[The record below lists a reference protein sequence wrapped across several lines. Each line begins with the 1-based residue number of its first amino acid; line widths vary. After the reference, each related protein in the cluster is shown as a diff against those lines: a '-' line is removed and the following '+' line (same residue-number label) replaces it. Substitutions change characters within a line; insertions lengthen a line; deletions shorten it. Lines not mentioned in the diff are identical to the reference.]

1 MKKMDL
7 RVVKT
12 LKSIDGALLA
22 ELKEKQFQNVTV
34 ESICKR
40 AEINRTTFYKHYKDK
55 FELLNNYLDR
65 FLTEFDFN
73 CKKIFEE
80 IEFTGNLHED
90 ISRMGS
96 KNTTDYIIQRMDFC
110 KVIWEQNFGRNC
122 FKEMVLIIAQNYYEF
137 WMKNNPDIIDDPKKY
152 SVLRLI
158 AGLFGATYM
167 HSVRWWSMND
177 LIVSETE
184 FNDMFCNILQNGL
197 NSVFKELI

>member
-12 LKSIDGALLA
+12 LKSIDEALLA
-22 ELKEKQFQNVTV
+22 ELQEKQFQNVTV
-34 ESICKR
+34 ESICRR
-40 AEINRTTFYKHYKDK
+40 AQINRTTFYKHYKDK

-65 FLTEFDFN
+65 FLTEFDLN

-90 ISRMGS
+90 ISRIGS

-110 KVIWEQNFGRNC
+110 KVLWEQNFGRNC

-137 WMKNNPDIIDDPKKY
+137 WMKNNPDIIDDPKKH

-167 HSVRWWSMND
+167 HSVRWWIMNEP
-177 LIVSETE
+177 IVSEKE

-197 NSVFKELI
+197 ASVFKELI